1 MTDIFRTVLNM
12 SITGAYIS
20 AAIII
25 LRIAMKKLPKKYSY
39 LLWAI
44 LGIRLLCPFS
54 FSSAVSVF
62 NVLVPE
68 KPEVSYG
75 QMEFI
80 PNDIEYSEEPQ
91 IIVSVPPVNEKINE
105 QLPPEQPNNSAN
117 PMQIAMAVG
126 AYIWAAGTLAM
137 LIYTVA
143 SYISVKKKVKN
154 AALSDGNVYTC
165 ASIETPFVFGI
176 IKPRI
181 YLPEN
186 ISEED
191 KAYIIAHEQAHISRK
206 DHIVKLVA
214 MAALCVHWFNP
225 MVWVSYRL
233 MTKDMELSCDEKALG
248 TFDADVKKAYAN
260 ALLNIS
266 LKQNRLALG
275 GVLNFGESDIKSRIK
290 GVLGAKKP
298 KVIVTII
305 AVIAVIIAAVC
316 LLTNAVK
323 KDKEFEPIADGVYV
337 TDKLLYTAPYKD
349 SYRGD
354 DNGLTYEIKDNTITI
369 SGKTYMLSEPME
381 IPFSEEE
388 WSETFDNFEK
398 IGWQDGEKNLG
409 DYDNKYCYA
418 LQSDE
423 DGGFE
428 NYLFVMDDELWYV
441 TYGWEIYRLKHAD
454 NYTPSK
460 AYTYI
465 SAVTDLENAL
475 KFERMDGDDPLC
487 ISIKVPNSSEE
498 EEDFVRFSYNTVMYI
513 SPFAEIPIGTDA
525 VDEAMIGAIND
536 MEKSCVVTEHNGE
549 IPCRE
554 YIIDDNG
561 TVRWLCFVYENS
573 DLNCGNIIKFVTTDE
588 SFTYEKAERIVSTA
602 HFMLYAD
609 FSDTENFN
617 QPTEDIPEDVSDD
630 DVTDEPA
637 YSLPAN
643 EAPPL
648 QTSDEFESEEF
659 GDFKKVSY
667 KTKEFIPYENGGFSF
682 SADRKILNIEF
693 IVPNDWTYKNGDFEN
708 EYGFVM
714 SQHVAY
720 PDSYGIVT
728 DDYKIDQVSG
738 REVKIIDERYGGEN
752 DPWSYYI
759 HTIIADSYYG
769 DFDYHHFVVHSG
781 EYYVQF
787 SFKESEDFSMA
798 AAEAILSTVTVAPF
812 SSDKEDENTWTKQD
826 ITDMFYNMENSD
838 KLKYIDSVVMP
849 DRAFDRIGAV
859 LFYTVNGAVEVAF
872 FDEYGF
878 AQRCFWSFHAKAA
891 DPPDLTYLGN
901 GALSFKL
908 ETENHT
914 IGCYTLTIDADGVE
928 DIAVD
933 ELKNSDDFSSEKLK
947 EFIKSGAKPNNSGI
961 KIEELEE
968 MTFSEPFVIP
978 FYNAEE
984 NSFSFVPYVW
994 SSAVFQDDKLTAL
1007 AMFSYQSGQTVL
1019 NSLISL
1025 PSEFSDN
1032 ISSGDKYS
1040 IFLVNA
1046 DSTNGA
1052 DNGELMYAVNL
1063 DGKSILLMDE
1073 RYSKTSELKEE
1084 YPDFSVASEY
1094 NCIFC
1099 SMKKAVTAWDF

>member
-91 IIVSVPPVNEKINE
+91 ITVSVPPVNDAINE
-105 QLPPEQPNNSAN
+105 QLPPAQPNNSAN
-117 PMQIAMAVG
+117 PMQTAMAVG

-137 LIYTVA
+137 LVYTVV

-186 ISEED
+186 ISSED
-191 KAYIIAHEQAHISRK
+191 ITYIIAHEQAHISRK

-225 MVWVSYRL
+225 MVWISYRL

-248 TFDADVKKAYAN
+248 TFDDDVKKAYAN

-266 LKQNRLALG
+266 MRQNKLTLG
-275 GVLNFGESDIKSRIK
+275 GVLSFGESDIKSRIK

-298 KVIVTII
+298 KAIVTII

-323 KDKEFEPIADGVYV
+323 KTTPEFKPISDGVYV
-337 TDKLLYTAPYKD
+337 TDKLLYTAPQKD
-349 SYRGD
+349 SYWGD
-354 DNGLTYEIKDNTITI
+354 DNGLTYEIKGDTITI
-369 SGKTYMLSEPME
+369 SGKTYKLSEPME
-381 IPFSEEE
+381 IPFTEKE
-388 WSETFDNFEK
+388 WSEAFDKFEK
-398 IGWQDGEKNLG
+398 SGWQDGEKNLG
-409 DYDNKYCYA
+409 DYDNKYCFA

-423 DGGFE
+423 DGGID
-428 NYLFVMDDELWYV
+428 NYLFVMDGEIWYV
-441 TYGWEIYRLKHAD
+441 QYGWEIYRLK
-454 NYTPSK
+454 
-460 AYTYI
+460 
-465 SAVTDLENAL
+465 L
-475 KFERMDGDDPLC
+475 MD
-487 ISIKVPNSSEE
+487 
-498 EEDFVRFSYNTVMYI
+498 
-513 SPFAEIPIGTDA
+513 
-525 VDEAMIGAIND
+525 
-536 MEKSCVVTEHNGE
+536 
-549 IPCRE
+549 
-554 YIIDDNG
+554 
-561 TVRWLCFVYENS
+561 
-573 DLNCGNIIKFVTTDE
+573 
-588 SFTYEKAERIVSTA
+588 
-602 HFMLYAD
+602 
-609 FSDTENFN
+609 N

-643 EAPPL
+643 EVPPL
-648 QTSDEFESEEF
+648 QTSDEYESEDF
-659 GDFKKVSY
+659 GDFKKVSH
-667 KTKEFIPYENGGFSF
+667 KRQVLCP
-682 SADRKILNIEF
+682 D
-693 IVPNDWTYKNGDFEN
+693 
-708 EYGFVM
+708 EYGGYSIIADAELVDVQFVIPQNWSSDGYGLFM
-714 SQHVAY
+714 LGEEKVLEQNVVY
-720 PDSYGIVT
+720 PDSYGIMTEGFLV
-728 DDYKIDQVSG
+728 DMVSG
-738 REVKIIDERYGGEN
+738 REVKIIDARYGGEN
-752 DPWSYYI
+752 DPWGYYI
-759 HTIIADSYYG
+759 HTIITDSYYG
-769 DFDYHHFVVHSG
+769 DFDYHHFVVHGG

-798 AAEAILSTVTVAPF
+798 IAEAILSTVTVSPV
-812 SSDKEDENTWTKQD
+812 SYDREEKTWTKQD
-826 ITDMFYNMENSD
+826 ITDMFYNMEHSD

-849 DRAFDRIGAV
+849 DRFLDRIGAV
-859 LFYTVNGAVEVAF
+859 LFEDAVKGTVEIVF
-872 FDEYGF
+872 FYEDGSAQQCGF
-878 AQRCFWSFHAKAA
+878 SFHAKAA
-891 DPPDLTYLGN
+891 DAPVFTYLGN
-901 GALSFKL
+901 GALLFKL
-908 ETENHT
+908 ETEEHT
-914 IGCYTLTIDADGVE
+914 ISTCTLTIDADGME
-928 DIAVD
+928 AVTVD
-933 ELKNSDDFSSEKLK
+933 DFNNSDDFSSGKIK
-947 EFIKSGAKPNNSGI
+947 EFIQSGAKPNNSGFE
-961 KIEELEE
+961 IEELREV
-968 MTFSEPFVIP
+968 TFSEPFVIP
-978 FYNAEE
+978 FYNAAE
-984 NSFSFVPYVW
+984 NSFSVVPYVW
-994 SSAVFQDDKLTAL
+994 SSAVFQNDKLTAL
-1007 AMFSYQSGQTVL
+1007 AMFSYQSGRTVL

-1052 DNGELMYAVNL
+1052 DNGDLMYAVNSE
-1063 DGKSILLMDE
+1063 GKSILLIDE
-1073 RYSKTSELKEE
+1073 RYSKTSERKEE
-1084 YPDFSVASEY
+1084 YPDFSAASEY
-1094 NCIFC
+1094 NCIFG
-1099 SMKKAVTAWDF
+1099 SMKKAVTA

>member
-68 KPEVSYG
+68 KPEVSYS

-91 IIVSVPPVNEKINE
+91 IIVSVPPVNDSINE
-105 QLPPEQPNNSAN
+105 QLPSAQPNNSAN

-137 LIYTVA
+137 LIYTVV
-143 SYISVKKKVKN
+143 SYISVKKKVKS
-154 AALSDGNVYTC
+154 ATLSDGNVYTC

-191 KAYIIAHEQAHISRK
+191 IRYIIAHEQAHISRK

-225 MVWVSYRL
+225 MVWLSYRL
-233 MTKDMELSCDEKALG
+233 MTKDMELSCDEKALD
-248 TFDADVKKAYAN
+248 TFDDDVKKAYAN

-323 KDKEFEPIADGVYV
+323 KTTPDFAPIPDGVYV
-337 TDKLLYTAPYKD
+337 TDKLLYTAPQKD
-349 SYRGD
+349 SYWGD
-354 DNGLTYEIKDNTITI
+354 DNGLTYEIKGDTITI
-369 SGKTYMLSEPME
+369 SGKTYKLSEPME
-381 IPFSEEE
+381 IPFTEEE
-388 WSETFDNFEK
+388 WSEAFDNFEK
-398 IGWQDGEKNLG
+398 TGWQDGEKNLG
-409 DYDNKYCYA
+409 DYENKYCFA

-423 DGGFE
+423 DGGID
-428 NYLFVMDDELWYV
+428 NYLFVMDGEIWYV
-441 TYGWEIYRLKHAD
+441 QHSLEIYRLKLED
-454 NYTPSK
+454 NNMPSK

-475 KFERMDGDDPLC
+475 KFERADGDDPLC
-487 ISIKVPNSSEE
+487 ISIKVPNSAEE
-498 EEDFVRFSYNTVMYI
+498 EEDFVRFSSNTVMYI

-536 MEKSCVVTEHNGE
+536 MGKSCVVTEHNGE

-602 HFMLYAD
+602 HFMYYAD

-643 EAPPL
+643 EAPTL
-648 QTSDEFESEEF
+648 HTSDEFESEDF
-659 GDFKKVSY
+659 GDFKKVSHKRQVMY
-667 KTKEFIPYENGGFSF
+667 P
-682 SADRKILNIEF
+682 D
-693 IVPNDWTYKNGDFEN
+693 
-708 EYGFVM
+708 EYGGYNIIADAELVDVQFVIPKDWAADGQGLFM
-714 SQHVAY
+714 LGEEKVLEQNVVY
-720 PDSYGIVT
+720 PDSYGLMTEGFLV
-728 DDYKIDQVSG
+728 DMVSG
-738 REVKIIDERYGGEN
+738 REIKKLDEKYGGEN
-752 DPWSYYI
+752 DPYSYYV
-759 HTIIADSYYG
+759 HTSMQSYDGVY
-769 DFDYHHFVVHSG
+769 DTHYFVVQQNG
-781 EYYVQF
+781 YYVAF
-787 SFKESEDFSMA
+787 SFKESEDFSFS
-798 AAEAILSTVTVAPF
+798 AAEEILKTVKISPLHTVIDI
-812 SSDKEDENTWTKQD
+812 SSMQN
-826 ITDMFYNMENSD
+826 Y
-838 KLKYIDSVVMP
+838 SVRIP
-849 DRAFDRIGAV
+849 IGAG
-859 LFYTVNGAVEVAF
+859 FTYTSNADGAADVSFALPSEWKQNNNVGYYYGKLIFRISDVYNAVKDKDYSALNSGDAVEVI
-872 FDEYGF
+872 DE
-878 AQRCFWSFHAKAA
+878 
-891 DPPDLTYLGN
+891 TY
-901 GALSFKL
+901 
-908 ETENHT
+908 
-914 IGCYTLTIDADGVE
+914 
-928 DIAVD
+928 AVD
-933 ELKNSDDFSSEKLK
+933 SKRIGFDYMVHKNFYGEMYEYAVTRGDISAIITFYADESLTEKVRNAII
-947 EFIKSGAKPNNSGI
+947 ESI
-961 KIEELEE
+961 KIERSPIEAI
-968 MTFSEPFVIP
+968 SE
-978 FYNAEE
+978 ADL
-984 NSFSFVPYVW
+984 S
-994 SSAVFQDDKLTAL
+994 
-1007 AMFSYQSGQTVL
+1007 
-1019 NSLISL
+1019 
-1025 PSEFSDN
+1025 N
-1032 ISSGDKYS
+1032 I
-1040 IFLVNA
+1040 
-1046 DSTNGA
+1046 
-1052 DNGELMYAVNL
+1052 
-1063 DGKSILLMDE
+1063 
-1073 RYSKTSELKEE
+1073 
-1084 YPDFSVASEY
+1084 DFSVAYNSSNTTATLSVMNNSNREITVIDDGIFILEDGEY
-1094 NCIFC
+1094 KAASFMASGDEITDEMLIF
-1099 SMKKAVTAWDF
+1099 SGEGIEYYRNMSLMAYPSFKSGKYRAAIKIYFSDAPENQAVLYAEFEVK

>member
-44 LGIRLLCPFS
+44 LEIRLLCPFS

-105 QLPPEQPNNSAN
+105 QLPPAQPNNSAN

-176 IKPRI
+176 MKPRI

-388 WSETFDNFEK
+388 WSETFDIFEK

-409 DYDNKYCYA
+409 DYENKYCFA

-441 TYGWEIYRLKHAD
+441 TYGWEIYSLKHAD

-637 YSLPAN
+637 YSFPAN
-643 EAPPL
+643 EVPPL

-659 GDFKKVSY
+659 GDFKKVSHKRQVMY
-667 KTKEFIPYENGGFSF
+667 P
-682 SADRKILNIEF
+682 D
-693 IVPNDWTYKNGDFEN
+693 
-708 EYGFVM
+708 EYGGYNIIADAELVDVQFVIPKDWAADGQGLFM
-714 SQHVAY
+714 LGDEKVLEQNVVY
-720 PDSYGIVT
+720 PDSYGLMTEGFLV
-728 DDYKIDQVSG
+728 DMVSG
-738 REVKIIDERYGGEN
+738 REIKKLDEKYGGEN
-752 DPWSYYI
+752 DSYSYYI
-759 HTIIADSYYG
+759 HTSMQSYDDVHDTHY
-769 DFDYHHFVVHSG
+769 FVVQQNG
-781 EYYVQF
+781 YYVTF
-787 SFKESEDFSMA
+787 CFNDSEDFSFS
-798 AAEAILSTVTVAPF
+798 AAEEILKTVKIAPLHTVIDI
-812 SSDKEDENTWTKQD
+812 SSMQNC
-826 ITDMFYNMENSD
+826 
-838 KLKYIDSVVMP
+838 SVRIP
-849 DRAFDRIGAV
+849 IGAGSANTSNPDGAADV
-859 LFYTVNGAVEVAF
+859 SFALPSEWEQNNNVGYYYGKLIFRISDVYYAVDDKDYSALNSGDAVEVIDETYAVYSKNPG
-872 FDEYGF
+872 FDYMVHKNFYGAEMYEYVVTRDDISAIITF
-878 AQRCFWSFHAKAA
+878 YA
-891 DPPDLTYLGN
+891 DESL
-901 GALSFKL
+901 
-908 ETENHT
+908 TENVRNA
-914 IGCYTLTIDADGVE
+914 I
-928 DIAVD
+928 
-933 ELKNSDDFSSEKLK
+933 
-947 EFIKSGAKPNNSGI
+947 IKSI
-961 KIEELEE
+961 KIERSPIDAI
-968 MTFSEPFVIP
+968 SEADLSNI
-978 FYNAEE
+978 
-984 NSFSFVPYVW
+984 
-994 SSAVFQDDKLTAL
+994 
-1007 AMFSYQSGQTVL
+1007 
-1019 NSLISL
+1019 
-1025 PSEFSDN
+1025 EFSVTYNSSNTTATLSVMNNTDRDITVIDDGIFILEN
-1032 ISSGDKYS
+1032 GEYTATSFMASGDEITDEMLIFAGEGIEYYRNMSLMAYPGFKPGKYRAAVKIWFS
-1040 IFLVNA
+1040 DAPEKQAVL
-1046 DSTNGA
+1046 
-1052 DNGELMYAVNL
+1052 YAEFEV
-1063 DGKSILLMDE
+1063 G
-1073 RYSKTSELKEE
+1073 
-1084 YPDFSVASEY
+1084 
-1094 NCIFC
+1094 
-1099 SMKKAVTAWDF
+1099 